1 MSETPAKLEDQ
12 PDTLA
17 MIEKAFGGAR
27 DILMNG
33 TTMRYLSDHIEEL
46 IAARVA
52 VAWQA
57 SRQQALEDEKA
68 ARLKAWETAWDACRK
83 QTVEEC
89 ARACISGDADDC
101 AAAIRSLTFPR
112 NQCDGCARG
121 LPINSLGIHK
131 NGDEAVMTCTADRYA
146 TIGDKA

>member
-1 MSETPAKLEDQ
+1 MTEAPRKLEDQ

-46 IAARVA
+46 IDARVA

-57 SRQQALEDEKA
+57 SRQQALEEAAKA
-68 ARLKAWETAWDACRK
+68 VDALRDDAK
-83 QTVEEC
+83 EAEVHAKWRAAEADGSSESLQLAHASFWSTVSTVNGVLG
-89 ARACISGDADDC
+89 RAAK
-101 AAAIRSLTFPR
+101 AIRSLTPTK
-112 NQCDGCARG
+112 G
-121 LPINSLGIHK
+121 P
-131 NGDEAVMTCTADRYA
+131 TP
-146 TIGDKA
+146 